1 MSDAMRELQ
10 AKCGVAADGQFGPN
24 TAKAIAKFY
33 QLSPEA
39 ASHFLGQCHHESGG
53 FKRKPEENLNYSA
66 KGLRSTFGR
75 YFKTYEQ
82 AEEYARNPEKI
93 ANYVYMDEN
102 RKYPLGNTK
111 EGDGWLWRGRGF
123 IQCTGRFNY
132 RAFASEMRLPEV
144 MENPDLVATEYAMES
159 AIWYFDK
166 NNIWV
171 HCKHVT
177 DDTIKTVTKAVN
189 GGTHGLDDRM
199 EQTYKIHKWLA
210 PD

>member
-75 YFKTYEQ
+75 YFKTDEQ
-82 AEEYARNPEKI
+82 AEEYARQNSE
-93 ANYVYMDEN
+93 DESFQSAVGG
-102 RKYPLGNTK
+102 RSRLCLRV
-111 EGDGWLWRGRGF
+111 DFQSLSRRGRF
-123 IQCTGRFNY
+123 AFHY
-132 RAFASEMRLPEV
+132 R
-144 MENPDLVATEYAMES
+144 T
-159 AIWYFDK
+159 I
-166 NNIWV
+166 
-171 HCKHVT
+171 CHVS
-177 DDTIKTVTKAVN
+177 
-189 GGTHGLDDRM
+189 
-199 EQTYKIHKWLA
+199 
-210 PD
+210 